1 MRWSLSIVVIAFFLT
16 AEHAGAQVEYRN
28 LDGGRP
34 VRIEDAAP
42 TERRALDLDLT
53 TLRFDWLS
61 LGRERLLI
69 EPRMAYGILP
79 NTEFSIRVPVFF
91 RERGQSPRAGISGVG
106 IGAMR
111 ELRLES
117 SRLPALGLAGE
128 TFLPVGLNR
137 VRPSYVA
144 KALATR
150 SFPVGRLHLNAS
162 YGSFTVRQRP
172 SLIVTPQCGLPGL
185 PECPPLPLN
194 PPLDGPC
201 LVSMSEG
208 TPAAMSSCGGTQE
221 FTGTT
226 TRAAPP
232 GRILRLSYWLVGL
245 AADKAFPLRSI
256 VVVGD
261 IFVEHFEGLPRLYD
275 WTAEVGARRQVS
287 PRLVLDATIG
297 RHYYGNALSTFVKF
311 GTSFT
316 SPVLVPRP

>member
-1 MRWSLSIVVIAFFLT
+1 
-16 AEHAGAQVEYRN
+16 VEYRN

-34 VRIEDAAP
+34 VRVEDAAP
-42 TERRALDLDLT
+42 TERHALDLDLT

-91 RERGQSPRAGISGVG
+91 RERGQSPRAGISGIG

-117 SRLPALGLAGE
+117 RRLPALGLAAE

-137 VRPSYVA
+137 VRPSYSA

-150 SFPVGRLHLNAS
+150 SFAVGRLHLNAS
-162 YGSFTVRQRP
+162 YGSFTIRQRP
-172 SLIVTPQCGLPGL
+172 NLVVSPTCGQPGL
-185 PECPPLPLN
+185 PACPDLPLE

-201 LVSMSEG
+201 DLSASEG
-208 TPAAMSSCGGTQE
+208 FPTAA
-221 FTGTT
+221 FTCSNSQGFSATT

-232 GRILRLSYWLVGL
+232 GRVVRRSHWLVGI
-245 AADKAFPLRSI
+245 AGDKALPLRSI
-256 VVVGD
+256 VLVGD
-261 IFVEHFEGLPRLYD
+261 VFVEHFEGLRKLYD
-275 WTAEVGARRQVS
+275 WTAELGVRQQVS
-287 PRLVLDATIG
+287 PRLVFDATVG
-297 RHYYGNALSTFVKF
+297 RHYYGTALSTFVKF
-311 GTSFT
+311 GTSF
-316 SPVLVPRP
+316 SNPILVRRP